1 VKPFCPLCE
10 CKPLF
15 PISRVDRD
23 ISPSPPQ
30 LPQGENQMQ
39 LLCESRLN
47 KYTNVQKTNTSI
59 LGHGD
64 MILVKNTC
72 ITFFGVC
79 NHRDQWARWHELMC
93 QFWKLWNRL
102 IADEWKGQW
111 ERRWWSFF
119 FLPGGAG
126 HYFCEL
132 ICEWFLQTYNVQCNF
147 SGNNHSKKALQLQIF
162 IPIYRAHQRNALL
175 FFALQRGFNT
185 KY

>member
-1 VKPFCPLCE
+1 MLYHLKKRLLLVKDYVKPFCPLCE

-59 LGHGD
+59 LGYGD
-64 MILVKNTC
+64 MILVENTC
-72 ITFFGVC
+72 ITFFGMC

-119 FLPGGAG
+119 LLAGGAG

-132 ICEWFLQTYNVQCNF
+132 ICEWFLQTYNVQCNS
-147 SGNNHSKKALQLQIF
+147 SGNNHSKKALQ
-162 IPIYRAHQRNALL
+162 
-175 FFALQRGFNT
+175 
-185 KY
+185 

>member
-1 VKPFCPLCE
+1 MFVYNLVVVVVNERQLNLSSIVDGPTIPLSASPKLWVSIFQFIIINCSSKIIILYHLKKRLLLVKDYVKPFCPLCE

-79 NHRDQWARWHELMC
+79 NHRDQWAR
-93 QFWKLWNRL
+93 
-102 IADEWKGQW
+102 
-111 ERRWWSFF
+111 
-119 FLPGGAG
+119 
-126 HYFCEL
+126 
-132 ICEWFLQTYNVQCNF
+132 
-147 SGNNHSKKALQLQIF
+147 
-162 IPIYRAHQRNALL
+162 
-175 FFALQRGFNT
+175 
-185 KY
+185 